1 MKKREKVKQ
10 IYNKLGIIVGED
22 YIDGIMEN
30 KERLEGMMR
39 LWKEEEIDSMN
50 YIFGKSDDNKYFT
63 EFEIE
68 LASKIDLFDRQ
79 VIKVCKNIWE
89 NRENEETLNSILE
102 QLKVGASKC
111 I

>member
-39 LWKEEEIDSMN
+39 LYKEEEIDSMN
-50 YIFGKSDDNKYFT
+50 YIFGKNDDNKNFT
-63 EFEIE
+63 EFEVE
-68 LASKIDLFDRQ
+68 LASKIDLFDRNM
-79 VIKVCKNIWE
+79 IEICKDIYKNRNNDKKLKEILKNIG
-89 NRENEETLNSILE
+89 LE
-102 QLKVGASKC
+102 VNV
-111 I
+111 